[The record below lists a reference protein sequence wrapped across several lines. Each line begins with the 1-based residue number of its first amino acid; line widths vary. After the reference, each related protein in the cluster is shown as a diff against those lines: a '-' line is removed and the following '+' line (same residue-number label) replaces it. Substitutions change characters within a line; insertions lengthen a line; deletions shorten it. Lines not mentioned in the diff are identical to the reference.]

1 MTNHDK
7 IITRTFN
14 FIKDNTIFRKLLQSL
29 PIHNKCYNNAS
40 NIILLK
46 GKKIKLVNNIIDK
59 KIKYFNV
66 LHFGSINQQLELYG
80 GKYYSLNT
88 TKLGF
93 DKIFNPSIIEYNN
106 KLFMT
111 FRVDVTPLSRKTYL
125 CEIDNNFNIINS
137 YDILHDDNNIKIYE
151 DSRLFIYKNK
161 LYLNFIQYHSYHNF
175 FRVNILNIFPG
186 NKIKNIYSPDIDNNN
201 KVMSSQKN
209 WLFFEKNNE
218 IHVIYSLDPMMIVYN
233 SESND
238 FIKWKKII
246 KKIGISWDY
255 GEIRSSTTPIFIK
268 KYNRYL
274 SFFHSHLKTKDY
286 YREYFIGVF
295 LFDDEYNI
303 TNYTKQPLIISTTDV
318 KKSSYFSKCVLPYG
332 CIQLNDNLI
341 LTVGVNDYESAIIE
355 LQTDKLFDML
365 LNKV

>member
-7 IITRTFN
+7 IITKTFN
-14 FIKDNTIFRKLLQSL
+14 FIKDSIIFRKLLLSL
-29 PIHNKCYNNAS
+29 PIHNKFYNNKS
-40 NIILLK
+40 NVIILLK
-46 GKKIKLVNNIIDK
+46 GKKINLVNNIIDK

-88 TKLGF
+88 TNFGF
-93 DKIFNPSIIEYNN
+93 DKVFNPSIIEYNN

-111 FRVDVTPLSRKTYL
+111 FRVDVTPLSRKTYM
-125 CEIDNNFNIINS
+125 CEIDNNFNIISS
-137 YDILHDDNNIKIYE
+137 YDIVHDDNIKIYE
-151 DSRLFIYKNK
+151 DCRLFIYKNK
-161 LYLNFIQYHSYHNF
+161 LYVSFIHYHNYNHF
-175 FRVNILNIFPG
+175 FRVNIANIFPG
-186 NKIKNIYSPDIDNNN
+186 NKIKNIYTPDIDNNN
-201 KVMSSQKN
+201 KVFSSQKN
-209 WLFFEKNNE
+209 WLLFEKNNE
-218 IHVIYSLDPMMIVYN
+218 IYLIYSLDPMMIVYK

-246 KKIGISWDY
+246 NKIGISWDY

-295 LFDDEYNI
+295 LFDHEFNI
-303 TNYTKQPLIISTTDV
+303 TNYTKQPLIISTKDI
-318 KKSSYFSKCVLPYG
+318 KSSSYFSKCVLPYG
-332 CIQLNDNLI
+332 CIQLNDKLI
-341 LTVGVNDYESAIIE
+341 LTVGVNDYDSGIIE
-355 LQTDKLFDML
+355 IQTDKLLDML
-365 LNKV
+365 LNNV